1 VVQKGL
7 AVHAEIALLVT
18 HVVLLLNDTN
28 ITINTAESSYEH
40 TMVPVTDYD
49 YPLWY
54 LKTLLGREVAYIARG
69 HMIESHRVHC
79 IILR

>member
-1 VVQKGL
+1 MVQKGL

-40 TMVPVTDYD
+40 TMVPVTFGRGVYS
-49 YPLWY
+49 LH
-54 LKTLLGREVAYIARG
+54 LLQ
-69 HMIESHRVHC
+69 
-79 IILR
+79 LNDT